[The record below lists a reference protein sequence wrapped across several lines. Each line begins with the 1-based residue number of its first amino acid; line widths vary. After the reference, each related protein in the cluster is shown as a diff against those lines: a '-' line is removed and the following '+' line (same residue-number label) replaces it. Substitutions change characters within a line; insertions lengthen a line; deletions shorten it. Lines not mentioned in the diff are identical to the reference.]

1 MKKRLFCLL
10 LAFMLLAPA
19 ALAEDDPDDSAVFT
33 VTDENGIVLFA
44 ISHAVSVGDEYISRD
59 NALYRI
65 GQVSGTTAVAT
76 RVGEET
82 MPDVSWL
89 DAGEAQAVFA
99 PADGAVQTA
108 SDSTDSKKLIAMYVT
123 HSDESYV
130 PSDGTQSIDGQ
141 GGIYDVARQ
150 FRDALQAKG
159 IDVILD
165 ESTHLPHDSGAY
177 RRSRRT
183 AERLL
188 QNRPD
193 AIIDIHRDGIP
204 NAEEYVTTIEGENAS
219 QVRLLVGRSNQNSE
233 VNRAFA
239 KEIKAVA
246 DKKYPG
252 LVKDI
257 FIGKGNYNQDLSPNA
272 ILLEF
277 GTHTISKE
285 RVLNSTDVMADVV
298 STTLYG
304 AQTGSAKSAK
314 SESAEK
320 ASASAKNKGSMSG
333 IALLAVLVVVGVI
346 LFALVQ
352 TGGGKAMGNKLGRN
366 LREMTGGLVGKKK
379 DEDAS

>member
-1 MKKRLFCLL
+1 MKR
-10 LAFMLLAPA
+10 MLLFFILALLPA
-19 ALAEDDPDDSAVFT
+19 LPCAADSEIVY
-33 VTDENGIVLFA
+33 VTDESGMPLFSIA
-44 ISHAVSVGDEYISRD
+44 SDISLGDEYISAD
-59 NALYRI
+59 NILYRVSS
-65 GQVSGTTAVAT
+65 VSGTKAVA
-76 RVGEET
+76 RKIGEET

-89 DAGEAQAVFA
+89 DAGAAQSVFA
-99 PADGAVQTA
+99 DLDGAVMTA
-108 SDSTDSKKLIAMYVT
+108 SKSTDEKKRLIAMYVT

-130 PSDGTQSIDGQ
+130 PTDGTQSIEGQ
-141 GGIYDVARQ
+141 GGIYDVARA
-150 FRDALQAKG
+150 FRDALQKKG

-188 QNRPD
+188 QKRPD

-204 NAEEYVTTIEGENAS
+204 DPSEYVTKVDGENAS
-219 QVRLLVGRSNQNSE
+219 KVRLLVGRSNQNSE

-239 KEIKAVA
+239 KQIKAVA

-252 LVKDI
+252 LIKDI

-285 RVLNSTDVMADVV
+285 RVLESTDVMADVV

-304 AQTGSAKSAK
+304 EQTGSAR
-314 SESAEK
+314 SAESSGTQTAVK
-320 ASASAKNKGSMSG
+320 EKNKGSFSG
-333 IALLAVLVVVGVI
+333 IALLIGLAVAGVI
-346 LFALVQ
+346 LFAFLQ
-352 TGGGKAMGNKLGRN
+352 TGSTKDTGKKIGRN
-366 LREMTGGLVGKKK
+366 LSEMTGGLLGKKRDK
-379 DEDAS
+379 KK

>member
-1 MKKRLFCLL
+1 M
-10 LAFMLLAPA
+10 
-19 ALAEDDPDDSAVFT
+19 
-33 VTDENGIVLFA
+33 
-44 ISHAVSVGDEYISRD
+44 
-59 NALYRI
+59 
-65 GQVSGTTAVAT
+65 
-76 RVGEET
+76 
-82 MPDVSWL
+82 
-89 DAGEAQAVFA
+89 
-99 PADGAVQTA
+99 
-108 SDSTDSKKLIAMYVT
+108 
-123 HSDESYV
+123 
-130 PSDGTQSIDGQ
+130 
-141 GGIYDVARQ
+141 
-150 FRDALQAKG
+150 
-159 IDVILD
+159 
-165 ESTHLPHDSGAY
+165 
-177 RRSRRT
+177 
-183 AERLL
+183 
-188 QNRPD
+188 
-193 AIIDIHRDGIP
+193 
-204 NAEEYVTTIEGENAS
+204 
-219 QVRLLVGRSNQNSE
+219 RLLVGRSNQNSE

-304 AQTGSAKSAK
+304 AQTGSAKGAK
-314 SESAEK
+314 TESAEK

-352 TGGGKAMGNKLGRN
+352 TGGGKAMGNKIGRN
-366 LREMTGGLVGKKK
+366 LREMTGGLVGKKE